1 MIAAR
6 SDITRKSR
14 SVAQTRALNNQA
26 ETARRFSGVAD
37 GPSRCHMPVKDSST
51 CASQNADAVIQHVL
65 LGRIKARR
73 ERFFDAGDTNRARQR
88 VSYPVFGEMGADGAT
103 SFSS

>member
-6 SDITRKSR
+6 SDITRKSGN
-14 SVAQTRALNNQA
+14 VAQTRALNNQA

-73 ERFFDAGDTNRARQR
+73 DHFLDAGDANHAGER
-88 VSYPVFGEMGADGAT
+88 VSYPVFGEMRADRGDQL
-103 SFSS
+103 F